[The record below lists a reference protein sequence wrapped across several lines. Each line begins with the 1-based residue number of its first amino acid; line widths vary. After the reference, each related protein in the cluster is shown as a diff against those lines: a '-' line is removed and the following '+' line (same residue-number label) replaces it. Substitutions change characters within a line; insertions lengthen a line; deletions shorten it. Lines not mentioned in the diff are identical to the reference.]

1 MLKFSKFSMMT
12 KKSPFC
18 TNEAPRKKIFSEPQE
33 KLKEIFQKI
42 YPKHNSQKEFQQ
54 FCQQLKDSKFRI
66 ENNPKLIK
74 NEKGW
79 YKKSVVYCLYVDLF
93 AECFTGLTEKLDYL
107 YDLGVTLIWM
117 LPIIYSPLKDSGFDV
132 RNYNKIRND
141 LLCDDSKMWKI
152 FQDFISASHEKGIK
166 ILADMPFNH
175 TSNEHEWFLESKKSK
190 DNPFRDYYL
199 WSPSIEKFKECP
211 IIFEGICESNWEKEG
226 DEFYFHRFFKEQ
238 PDLNY
243 SNPSVLLEI
252 GKIISDWCERGI
264 DGFRLDAIPFLWK
277 EDGTDCSGHEKTHQI
292 IKFFRSI
299 VDFVRP
305 GTMLLAESC
314 QEPNKLIKYF
324 GENDQVHAAYH
335 FPLMP
340 QIYLALKRES
350 MKPIE
355 QILNENVTPI
365 LPEEAQ
371 WFVFLRCHD
380 EFTFELSSKHEKE
393 EIFDHYCQQE
403 NWNFRN
409 KNGVSARLS
418 DLLNHN
424 VELISMANSILMS
437 MTGTPIIYYGDEF
450 MKKNDETFFKEMFNI
465 SGIKDSR
472 YLCRGRIN
480 WKEVNEQ
487 LSNDQSN
494 EFKVFK
500 DLKKKIFIRSKIS
513 CLHQGKLEIVSFKKW
528 DESIEDRVLGYRRF
542 DDETEILCIH
552 NLSNEKVEIQIP
564 QKYKTWN
571 CLLEKEFVH
580 HEGMLTISPRNH
592 HWLCN

>member
-1 MLKFSKFSMMT
+1 
-12 KKSPFC
+12 
-18 TNEAPRKKIFSEPQE
+18 
-33 KLKEIFQKI
+33 
-42 YPKHNSQKEFQQ
+42 
-54 FCQQLKDSKFRI
+54 
-66 ENNPKLIK
+66 
-74 NEKGW
+74 
-79 YKKSVVYCLYVDLF
+79 
-93 AECFTGLTEKLDYL
+93 
-107 YDLGVTLIWM
+107 
-117 LPIIYSPLKDSGFDV
+117 
-132 RNYNKIRND
+132 
-141 LLCDDSKMWKI
+141 MWKI
-152 FQDFISASHEKGIK
+152 FQDFISSAHERGIK